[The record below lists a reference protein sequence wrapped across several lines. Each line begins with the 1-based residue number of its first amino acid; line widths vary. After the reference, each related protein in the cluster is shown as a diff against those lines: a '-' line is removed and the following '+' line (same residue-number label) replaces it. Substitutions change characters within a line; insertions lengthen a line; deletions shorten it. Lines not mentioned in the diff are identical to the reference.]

1 MSVTIN
7 DVAELA
13 GVSPM
18 TVSRV
23 INGSQRVRADTR
35 QRVEQAI
42 SQLGYVPNALA
53 RGLSSQRAGTLALI
67 VPDVANPFFT
77 LIVRGAESVA
87 RRAGY
92 RMILCNTDSDLDRE
106 HEYVQEMLA
115 HRVEGLLIAPA
126 SDRSLRHLR
135 AVERQ
140 QVPYVLI
147 DRTIEG
153 LECDLVQ
160 GDNVGGARRLVE
172 HLAGLGHRRIA
183 LLGGEAEIS
192 TTRDRLRGFR
202 QGLADAG
209 IAAEPA
215 LEIFSKY
222 EISGGVTAARQM
234 LELPNLPS
242 AVIAVNN
249 MVAVGVIKALHE
261 RGLDVPGDMAL
272 ACFDDIEYASLMNP
286 FLTVMSQPAESFGT
300 LATQLLLERL
310 DGRASDQRRQVV
322 LAPELIVR
330 VSCGAQ
336 RGSPRPTG
344 AALRAPS

>member
-7 DVAELA
+7 DVAEHA

-23 INGSQRVRADTR
+23 INGGQRVRADTR

-42 SQLGYVPNALA
+42 SELGYVPNALA

-92 RMILCNTDSDLDRE
+92 RMILCNTDSDLERE

-126 SDRSLRHLR
+126 SDRSLRHIKQI
-135 AVERQ
+135 ERQ

-153 LECDLVQ
+153 LECDLVL
-160 GDNVGGARRLVE
+160 GDNLGGARRLVE
-172 HLAGLGHRRIA
+172 HLAALGHRRIA

-192 TTRDRLRGFR
+192 TTRDRQRGFR

-209 IAAEPA
+209 LPIDPA

-222 EISGGVTAARQM
+222 EISGGVLAARQM
-234 LELPNLPS
+234 LDLPKLPT

-249 MVAVGVIKALHE
+249 MVAVGVLKTLVE
-261 RGLDVPGDMAL
+261 RGLDVPGDIAL

-286 FLTVMSQPAESFGT
+286 FLTVMAQPAETFGT

-310 DGRASDQRRQVV
+310 DGRATEQRRQVV

-330 VSCGAQ
+330 ISCGAQ
-336 RGSPRPTG
+336 RAGP
-344 AALRAPS
+344 RAPSGALRSAT